1 MSTVNNTEKIHVVLY
16 PWATQFEAV
25 RQPSN
30 EEIFQRAPVCPYTLK
45 EIDEASNRAFRGS
58 LDRSITSSA
67 RYSINLVHR
76 KFEKFL
82 ATSWDQLMKIIL
94 QLREAAA
101 EFLIHKLDGGFYA
114 IEAYDPL

>member
-1 MSTVNNTEKIHVVLY
+1 MGTVNNTEKIHAILY

-25 RQPSN
+25 REPTN
-30 EEIFQRAPVCPYTLK
+30 EEIFQRVPSYSYTFK
-45 EIDEASNRAFRGS
+45 EVEEVFSRASRGS
-58 LDRSITSSA
+58 LDRSIINSA
-67 RYSINLVHR
+67 RCSINLVHR

-82 ATSWDQLMKIIL
+82 ATSWDQLIKIIH